1 MVNMKKVLQFITL
14 LICIFVI
21 PLVVNAEPVE
31 SELTK
36 KTEGISQFE
45 VGKLQITNVSYTSY
59 SNMYSTGKA
68 GVTVSGIVKNEY
80 VRNVEVEV
88 TLTLY
93 DKNKDVLAK
102 RIALVNVNAKDKTNY
117 REKIFIDEISFSFDS
132 VKYYSL
138 TTNILSDVEILDE
151 GQKDNYYL
159 ENYKVTVNVRENNV
173 YEVKESFDAV
183 FSSNIEVLT
192 KGIPYRHRY
201 VREDG
206 TKVNKRAIISDIVID
221 DYYKLKTEKG
231 IRYINVGKLDKTTN
245 KKSYLFNYK
254 YNVGEDTLKKNDEFV
269 FYISNNITVKTDGI
283 TFRIV
288 MPKNF
293 DKKNIKFIDSNGIEI
308 DNVTYNVNGRVIS
321 GTINGVINPGVNY
334 AISVLLEDGYFT
346 NCSSNISKYTLG
358 SLLIPILF
366 LIISII
372 IWVVYKNSKKKVVH
386 NSIHFNEQL
395 NSLEIGYLYNGKVK
409 DNDIASLLFCLANKG
424 YIDIEVNKKSYK
436 IIKKKE
442 YDENDRVEKAFMK
455 ELFFAKDIITKKDLM
470 ESLIDMKDAI
480 SIKLEKSK
488 KEKRLFARKVLN
500 NKLLFWIF
508 VGIIIILNTVNI
520 LIEYQPGVIMFNCI
534 ASVVGYILL
543 LNSILSKNKGIE
555 KVLFSL
561 VALILFVSPIVLTSY
576 GAFLESILYLVI
588 YIMGII
594 IALLIACIASTL
606 SDRTRYGNKML
617 NKINA
622 YKTYLLTCKNA
633 VIEKELRENKNSIYE
648 VLPYTLVL
656 GVADRWIDK
665 YREKELEKPEWYV
678 SEEFKLSEFYTD
690 IMNIYSDIFIA
701 LKNNR
706 SNE

>member
-36 KTEGISQFE
+36 KAEGISQFE

-68 GVTVSGIVKNEY
+68 GITVSGIVKNEY

-93 DKNKDVLAK
+93 DKNKNVLAK

-132 VKYYSL
+132 IKYYSL

-159 ENYKVTVNVRENNV
+159 ENYKVTVNVRDNNV

-206 TKVNKRAIISDIVID
+206 TKVNKRAIISDIIID

-442 YDENDRVEKAFMK
+442 YEENDRVEKAFMK

-470 ESLIDMKDAI
+470 ESLTDMKDAI

-561 VALILFVSPIVLTSY
+561 VALILIVSPIVLTSY
-576 GAFLESILYLVI
+576 GAFLESTLYLVI

-665 YREKELEKPEWYV
+665 YREKELEKPEWYI

>member
-1 MVNMKKVLQFITL
+1 MKKVLQFITL
-14 LICIFVI
+14 IICIFTI
-21 PLVVNAEPVE
+21 PLIVKAQEVE
-31 SELTK
+31 SKLATKSEVIDKFEL
-36 KTEGISQFE
+36 
-45 VGKLQITNVSYTSY
+45 GKLQITNVSYTSY
-59 SNMYSTGKA
+59 SNMFSTGKA
-68 GVTVSGIVKNEY
+68 GVNITGIVNNNY
-80 VRNVEVEV
+80 VRDVEIEL
-88 TLTLY
+88 TLSLY
-93 DKNKDVLAK
+93 DKNKNVLAK
-102 RIALVNVNAKDKTNY
+102 RIALVSVKANDKANY
-117 REKIFIDEISFSFDS
+117 AQKIFGDELDFSLEQI
-132 VKYYSL
+132 KYYSL
-138 TTNILSDVEILDE
+138 TANILSDIEILDE

-159 ENYKVTVNVRENNV
+159 ENYNVAVEVKENNV
-173 YEVKESFDAV
+173 YEVKESFNAV
-183 FSSNIEVLT
+183 FSSNIEVLS
-192 KGIPYRHRY
+192 KGIPYRLRY

-206 TKVNKRAIISDIVID
+206 TKVNKRAVISDIIIK
-221 DYYKLKTEKG
+221 DYYKLNTEKG
-231 IRYINVGKLDKTTN
+231 IRYINIGKLDKTSN
-245 KKSYLFNYK
+245 KKSYVLNYK
-254 YNVGEDTLKKNDEFV
+254 YNVGEDTLKKNDEFI

-293 DKKNIKFIDSNGIEI
+293 NKENIRFIDSNGIEI
-308 DNVTYNVNGRVIS
+308 DNVTYSVNGRVIS
-321 GTINGVINPGVNY
+321 GTIEGVINPGVNY
-334 AISVLLEDGYFT
+334 AISVLLNDGYFV
-346 NCSSNISKYTLG
+346 NCSSNISKYTLS
-358 SLLIPILF
+358 SLLVPIVL
-366 LIISII
+366 LIVSII
-372 IWVVYKNSKKKVVH
+372 IWVIYRNSKKKVVY
-386 NSIHFNEQL
+386 NSIYFNEKL

-409 DNDIASLLFCLANKG
+409 DNDIASLLFYLANKG
-424 YIDIEVNKKSYK
+424 YINIEVNKKTYK

-455 ELFFAKDIITKKDLM
+455 ELFFAKDEITKKDLM
-470 ESLIDMKDAI
+470 ESLTDMKDAI

-488 KEKRLFARKVLN
+488 KEKRLFARKILN

-520 LIEYQPGVIMFNCI
+520 LIEYQPSVIVFNCI
-534 ASVVGYILL
+534 ASVIGYILL

-561 VALILFVSPIVLTSY
+561 VALILIVSPIVLTSY
-576 GAFLESILYLVI
+576 GAFLESTLYLVI

-622 YKTYLLTCKNA
+622 YKAYLLSCKNA

-648 VLPYTLVL
+648 VLPNSLVL

-665 YREKELEKPEWYV
+665 YRDKKVKKPSWYIN
-678 SEEFKLSEFYTD
+678 ETFELSEFYTD

>member
-31 SELTK
+31 SEFTK
-36 KTEGISQFE
+36 KTEGIGQFE

-80 VRNVEVEV
+80 VRNVEAEV

-93 DKNKDVLAK
+93 DKNKDILAK

-117 REKIFIDEISFSFDS
+117 REKIFIDEINFSFDS

-138 TTNILSDVEILDE
+138 TLNILSDVEILDE

-206 TKVNKRAIISDIVID
+206 TKVNKRAIISDIIID

-293 DKKNIKFIDSNGIEI
+293 DKKNIRFIDSNGIEI

-321 GTINGVINPGVNY
+321 GTINGVINPSVNY
-334 AISVLLEDGYFT
+334 AISVLLDDGYFT
-346 NCSSNISKYTLG
+346 NCSSNISKYTLS
-358 SLLIPILF
+358 SLLVPILF
-366 LIISII
+366 LIISICV
-372 IWVVYKNSKKKVVH
+372 WVVYKNSKKKVVH
-386 NSIHFNEQL
+386 NSIYFNEKL

-470 ESLIDMKDAI
+470 ESLTDMKDAI

-561 VALILFVSPIVLTSY
+561 VALILIVSPIVLTSY
-576 GAFLESILYLVI
+576 GAFLESTLYLII
-588 YIMGII
+588 YILGII

>member
-36 KTEGISQFE
+36 KAEGISQFE

-68 GVTVSGIVKNEY
+68 GITVSGIVKNEY

-93 DKNKDVLAK
+93 DKNKNVLAK

-132 VKYYSL
+132 IKYYSL

-308 DNVTYNVNGRVIS
+308 NNVTYNVNGRVIS

-442 YDENDRVEKAFMK
+442 YEENDRVEKAFMK

-470 ESLIDMKDAI
+470 ESLTDMKDAI

-561 VALILFVSPIVLTSY
+561 VALILIVSPIVLTSY
-576 GAFLESILYLVI
+576 GAFLESTLYLVI

-633 VIEKELRENKNSIYE
+633 VIEKEL
-648 VLPYTLVL
+648 
-656 GVADRWIDK
+656 
-665 YREKELEKPEWYV
+665 EKPEWYI

>member
-36 KTEGISQFE
+36 KTEGIGQFE

-80 VRNVEVEV
+80 VRNVEAEV

-117 REKIFIDEISFSFDS
+117 REKIFIDEINFSFDS

-138 TTNILSDVEILDE
+138 TLNILSDVEILDE

-231 IRYINVGKLDKTTN
+231 IRYINVGKIDKTTN

-293 DKKNIKFIDSNGIEI
+293 DKKNIRFIDSNGIEI

-386 NSIHFNEQL
+386 NSIYFNEKL

-436 IIKKKE
+436 IIKKKD

-470 ESLIDMKDAI
+470 ESLTDMKDAI

-543 LNSILSKNKGIE
+543 LNSILSNNKGIE

-561 VALILFVSPIVLTSY
+561 VALILIVSPIVLTSY
-576 GAFLESILYLVI
+576 GAFLESTLYLII

>member
-1 MVNMKKVLQFITL
+1 MKKVLQFITL

-36 KTEGISQFE
+36 KAEGISQFE

-68 GVTVSGIVKNEY
+68 GITVSGIVKNEY

-93 DKNKDVLAK
+93 DKNKNVLAK

-132 VKYYSL
+132 IKYYSL

-231 IRYINVGKLDKTTN
+231 IRYINVGTLDKTTN

-308 DNVTYNVNGRVIS
+308 DNVTYNVNGSWR
-321 GTINGVINPGVNY
+321 NLC
-334 AISVLLEDGYFT
+334 LL
-346 NCSSNISKYTLG
+346 
-358 SLLIPILF
+358 
-366 LIISII
+366 
-372 IWVVYKNSKKKVVH
+372 
-386 NSIHFNEQL
+386 
-395 NSLEIGYLYNGKVK
+395 
-409 DNDIASLLFCLANKG
+409 
-424 YIDIEVNKKSYK
+424 
-436 IIKKKE
+436 
-442 YDENDRVEKAFMK
+442 
-455 ELFFAKDIITKKDLM
+455 
-470 ESLIDMKDAI
+470 DM
-480 SIKLEKSK
+480 
-488 KEKRLFARKVLN
+488 V
-500 NKLLFWIF
+500 
-508 VGIIIILNTVNI
+508 
-520 LIEYQPGVIMFNCI
+520 
-534 ASVVGYILL
+534 
-543 LNSILSKNKGIE
+543 
-555 KVLFSL
+555 
-561 VALILFVSPIVLTSY
+561 
-576 GAFLESILYLVI
+576 
-588 YIMGII
+588 
-594 IALLIACIASTL
+594 
-606 SDRTRYGNKML
+606 
-617 NKINA
+617 
-622 YKTYLLTCKNA
+622 
-633 VIEKELRENKNSIYE
+633 
-648 VLPYTLVL
+648 
-656 GVADRWIDK
+656 
-665 YREKELEKPEWYV
+665 
-678 SEEFKLSEFYTD
+678 
-690 IMNIYSDIFIA
+690 
-701 LKNNR
+701 
-706 SNE
+706 

>member
-293 DKKNIKFIDSNGIEI
+293 DKKNIRFIDSNGIEI

-346 NCSSNISKYTLG
+346 NCSSNISKYTFG

-372 IWVVYKNSKKKVVH
+372 ICT
-386 NSIHFNEQL
+386 
-395 NSLEIGYLYNGKVK
+395 GK
-409 DNDIASLLFCLANKG
+409 
-424 YIDIEVNKKSYK
+424 
-436 IIKKKE
+436 
-442 YDENDRVEKAFMK
+442 
-455 ELFFAKDIITKKDLM
+455 
-470 ESLIDMKDAI
+470 
-480 SIKLEKSK
+480 
-488 KEKRLFARKVLN
+488 
-500 NKLLFWIF
+500 
-508 VGIIIILNTVNI
+508 
-520 LIEYQPGVIMFNCI
+520 
-534 ASVVGYILL
+534 
-543 LNSILSKNKGIE
+543 
-555 KVLFSL
+555 
-561 VALILFVSPIVLTSY
+561 
-576 GAFLESILYLVI
+576 
-588 YIMGII
+588 
-594 IALLIACIASTL
+594 
-606 SDRTRYGNKML
+606 
-617 NKINA
+617 
-622 YKTYLLTCKNA
+622 
-633 VIEKELRENKNSIYE
+633 
-648 VLPYTLVL
+648 
-656 GVADRWIDK
+656 
-665 YREKELEKPEWYV
+665 
-678 SEEFKLSEFYTD
+678 
-690 IMNIYSDIFIA
+690 
-701 LKNNR
+701 
-706 SNE
+706 